1 MNSNNTTKRFI
12 VGRKRTPTNLPI
24 NLEATKELREK
35 LERFAEKKKEAV
47 QALDKVVLE
56 KKILEN
62 WESEQVDVEDIR
74 ELVNQANFLEL
85 DCSREALDKA
95 RDNLRKTETLLGI
108 NLRKSNARV
117 REVLEEGEVMK
128 VWEIEL
134 QVDEEENPDVVVKQ
148 WIVTKDIPGSAQLPS
163 LHSVRLVVEGLGDD
177 LDDDFRAAIAFCEE
191 EKEPQRFTHLV
202 VNYLPLVKEREDLLQ
217 IPFMPHRAGD
227 RKHVSL
233 LPGGKMVFKNSLSQ
247 TLFVLNIRVKMQLQ
261 QPSGWSLKWK
271 VEVTEEG
278 AEACEAMNL
287 PRSLLRS
294 GHVDGWGTAEAI
306 DTLLKAARFDA
317 QTPRKELVADSSQR
331 TMNLL
336 SPRTETPR
344 GEPDKRAKQRKLNM
358 N

>member
-1 MNSNNTTKRFI
+1 MSLSVVKMNTNNTTKRFI
-12 VGRKRTPTNLPI
+12 VGRKRTPTNL
-24 NLEATKELREK
+24 EATKELKEK

-62 WESEQVDVEDIR
+62 WESEQPDVEDIR

-108 NLRKSNARV
+108 NLRKSKARV

-134 QVDEEENPDVVVKQ
+134 QVDEEENPEVVVKQ
-148 WIVTKDIPGSAQLPS
+148 WMVTKDTPGSAQLPS
-163 LHSVRLVVEGLGDD
+163 LHSVRLLVEGLGDD

-202 VNYLPLVKEREDLLQ
+202 VNYLPLAKEREDLLQ

-247 TLFVLNIRVKMQLQ
+247 TLFVLNIRV
-261 QPSGWSLKWK
+261 
-271 VEVTEEG
+271 
-278 AEACEAMNL
+278 
-287 PRSLLRS
+287 R
-294 GHVDGWGTAEAI
+294 
-306 DTLLKAARFDA
+306 
-317 QTPRKELVADSSQR
+317 
-331 TMNLL
+331 
-336 SPRTETPR
+336 
-344 GEPDKRAKQRKLNM
+344 
-358 N
+358 

>member
-134 QVDEEENPDVVVKQ
+134 QVDEEENPEVVVKQ

-163 LHSVRLVVEGLGDD
+163 LHSVRLLVEGLGDD

-202 VNYLPLVKEREDLLQ
+202 VNYLPLPAGRRYEKEGLAKAEEAESTLKVGIFTTTGFCSNNVENYQTVPWKPLEL
-217 IPFMPHRAGD
+217 HLEVW
-227 RKHVSL
+227 RKRGSARRRRRLRMCRTSICSL
-233 LPGGKMVFKNSLSQ
+233 W
-247 TLFVLNIRVKMQLQ
+247 TRR
-261 QPSGWSLKWK
+261 
-271 VEVTEEG
+271 
-278 AEACEAMNL
+278 CC
-287 PRSLLRS
+287 
-294 GHVDGWGTAEAI
+294 
-306 DTLLKAARFDA
+306 
-317 QTPRKELVADSSQR
+317 
-331 TMNLL
+331 
-336 SPRTETPR
+336 
-344 GEPDKRAKQRKLNM
+344 
-358 N
+358 